1 MRLLLDTHVFIWL
14 DTAPERLS
22 SSALTACRGPEN
34 DLLLSV
40 ASAWEMEIKQRI
52 GKLRLDVPLE
62 SMVQGQQNINQL
74 QLVSIELQHVL
85 AIRELPPHHSD
96 PFDRLLLAQAR
107 VEGAQLVTA
116 DGQLSR
122 YADQVGLLW

>member
-1 MRLLLDTHVFIWL
+1 
-14 DTAPERLS
+14 
-22 SSALTACRGPEN
+22 
-34 DLLLSV
+34 
-40 ASAWEMEIKQRI
+40 
-52 GKLRLDVPLE
+52 
-62 SMVQGQQNINQL
+62 MVQGQQNINQL
-74 QLVSIELQHVL
+74 RLVSIELQHVL

>member
-22 SSALTACRGPEN
+22 SSALTACQDPEN

-62 SMVQGQQNINQL
+62 SMVQGQQKINQL

-122 YADQVGLLW
+122 YADQVELLW